1 MIQKGNKKILLLGGS
16 PFQIPSILYAKSA
29 GYYVVTCDYCPENP
43 GHQYGDEYVNVSTT
57 DLKAI
62 LNLSRKL
69 EIDGILAYAS
79 DPAAPTA
86 AYVAEKMGLPGNSYK
101 AVKILSEKDLYRSFL
116 RMNKFNTPRY
126 GGFNTF
132 NDFSKNS
139 EEFTYPVLVKPVDS
153 SGSKGITLV
162 KDLWEMG
169 DAINYAMKFS
179 RCKRFIVEEFI
190 EKKYPQLDGDIFVY
204 NGKINA
210 YYLGDQ
216 RNDIDV
222 NPFVPSSINFPSLLP
237 EVLHEKIKSELQRA
251 IDLLKIKFGGFNI
264 EVIIDENDQVYLME
278 IGARNGGNCI
288 PEIIKCASNV
298 DMIKMSVDACMG
310 VEPEIH
316 NQKEINKYFT
326 TYVIHS
332 NKDGK
337 FGSVK
342 LDDSIREYVL
352 EIKLMVEKGA
362 DVFRFSG
369 SNCTVGIGLFEFPNL
384 DTREL
389 IMSNIEEL
397 IAVELQ

>member
-1 MIQKGNKKILLLGGS
+1 MVQKGKKKILLLGGS

-29 GYYVVTCDYCPENP
+29 GYYVVTCDYCPDNP
-43 GHQYGDEYVNVSTT
+43 GHQYADEYVNLSTT
-57 DLKAI
+57 DLKAV

-86 AYVAEKMGLPGNSYK
+86 AYVAEKMGLPGNPYK
-101 AVKILSEKDLYRSFL
+101 SVKTLSEKDLYRSFL
-116 RMNKFNTPRY
+116 LTNNFNTPKY
-126 GGFNTF
+126 GGFSTL
-132 NDFSKNS
+132 NDFSNYS
-139 EEFTYPVLVKPVDS
+139 TEFTYPILVKPVDS
-153 SGSKGITLV
+153 SGSKGISMV
-162 KDLWEMG
+162 KDLWG
-169 DAINYAMKFS
+169 IGKAIDYAMKFS
-179 RCKRFIVEEFI
+179 RSKRFIVEEYI
-190 EKKYPQLDGDIFVY
+190 AKKYPQLDGDIFIY
-204 NGKINA
+204 NGKITA

-216 RNDIDV
+216 ENDLEI
-222 NPFVPSSINFPSLLP
+222 NQFVPSSINYPSLLRK
-237 EVLHEKIKSELQRA
+237 ELHDKIKIELQRV

-310 VEPEIH
+310 IEPEIL

-332 NKDGK
+332 SKDGK
-337 FGSVK
+337 FRSVK
-342 LDDSIREYVL
+342 LDDSIRDYVL
-352 EIKLMVEKGA
+352 EIKLMVEEGA
-362 DVFRFSG
+362 DVFRFCG
-369 SNCTVGIGLFEFPNL
+369 SNCTVGIGLLKFPNL
-384 DTREL
+384 DTREM

-397 IAVELQ
+397 IAVELE